1 LRQILL
7 ILLIILSANI
17 FSQNYNIKH
26 YTVNDGL
33 LHAFVNDIIQDSRGN
48 IWIATGGGLCKFNG
62 VEFTNYTTKNGL
74 NYPRLLSLSEDNN
87 NNIWIG
93 TLAGLNFFNGDSIYS
108 LENQNG
114 NERIFSI
121 EKSSDGKM
129 WVSSD
134 NGVKKVEF
142 VDGKFIVKKVPYNFK
157 GSEEINI
164 FQDRKWNSFLIEAN
178 KNELYIGLN
187 DTVYVYKNNKIEV
200 LKITDSLKI
209 FSACKL
215 NNNNILFGT
224 NNGLQILQNGIIKK
238 YENKHLNDFN
248 VYKIKQKDNKLWMI
262 GNWKNNKKDELFLV
276 SINLDKPNFYR
287 KISVTNGLINNPTS
301 LFIDHENNV
310 WTGSNGGLNVLKGE
324 SFVNYTTESGLVGNK
339 IWDIYQ
345 DKNQRIWV
353 GTINQGLSVI
363 CDDTIVNYTKNNGL
377 PDNYISAIF
386 QKDEKTLYLGTGKK
400 GLCIAEINK
409 KQKTCKYSR
418 INTPLNE
425 GETRI
430 DDIIKDSRNVIWV
443 GSNKGLYYS
452 INGRNFYN
460 KKLIDKDTKTA
471 NVQKILES
479 SSGKLYIGT
488 KNNGLFIIDG
498 ENTENLFN
506 DSLNKIG
513 IISICEDL
521 DSNIWFAS
529 QYKGIYK
536 LNDKNQKWINDKNGL
551 KSTLVYILQTD
562 SRGNIWIGT
571 NLGLD
576 KFNVNKYNKTGK
588 IEVHHYGIND
598 GLQAL
603 EMNLNGSF
611 EDTKGN
617 LWFATN
623 NGLLKYDYRYDIS
636 NRVPPIISL
645 TDIKLHSKNID
656 WSIYTDSLT
665 SWNKLP
671 INPVLPYNQNHI
683 TFEFIGVSYKNPR
696 NIKYSWK
703 LEGFDNKWVPSNNN
717 RQVIYSNLPSGE
729 YVFKV
734 KSSNNDGDWNK
745 KYVEFTFKIETPFWL
760 TWWFI
765 SLGVIVFI
773 AILFFYIK
781 FRIRSLKKRQ
791 VDLELLVRDRTQEI
805 FLQKEELKSQRDTV
819 FDQKKKIEEIH
830 FRLSDSINYAK
841 RIQDSILPDESV
853 LSKYFSEHFVM
864 FSPKDKVSGDFY
876 WWTRVKNKT
885 IITAVDCTGHGVPGA
900 FMSMLG
906 VSYLREIIEKEGI
919 TEPGL
924 ILDLL
929 RMNIIEALNQKGNY
943 DEQKDGMDMAL
954 ITVDHSTNTVKYA
967 GANNPL
973 YIISNI
979 NHQGFKTLDGLD
991 GFYEVKPNKMPI
1003 AIYPKMKN
1011 FTTREIQLQ
1020 KGDYLY
1026 LFSDGYADQFG
1037 GEKSKKFGYK
1047 RFRKILNENVDNPI
1061 IQQKIVLE
1069 NELELWKNGSEQIDD
1084 IVVIGLRL

>member
-1 LRQILL
+1 MRQIYL
-7 ILLIILSANI
+7 ILLIVFSANI

-62 VEFTNYTTKNGL
+62 VEFINYTTKNGL
-74 NYPRLLSLSEDNN
+74 NYPRLLSLAEDNN

-93 TLAGLNFFNGDSIYS
+93 TLVGLNFFDGDSIYS
-108 LENQNG
+108 LKNQNG

-134 NGVKKVEF
+134 KGVKKVEF

-187 DTVYVYKNNKIEV
+187 DTVYVYKDNKIEV
-200 LKITDSLKI
+200 LKIPDSLKI

-224 NNGLQILQNGIIKK
+224 NNGLQILENGIVKK
-238 YENKHLNDFN
+238 YENKHLNNFN
-248 VYKIKQKDNKLWMI
+248 VYKIKQKDSKLWMI
-262 GNWKNNKKDELFLV
+262 GNWKNNKKEELFLV
-276 SINLDKPNFYR
+276 SINLDNLNFYR
-287 KISVTNGLINNPTS
+287 EISVTNGLINNPTS

-324 SFVNYTTESGLVGNK
+324 GFVNYTTESGLVGNK

-345 DKNQRIWV
+345 DKSKRIWV

-363 CDDTIVNYTKNNGL
+363 CDDTIVNYTKNKGL
-377 PDNYISAIF
+377 PDNYISAIL
-386 QKDEKTLYLGTGKK
+386 QKDKNTLYIGTGKR
-400 GLCIAEINK
+400 GLCVADVDEKHK
-409 KQKTCKYSR
+409 KCNFRVLDIS
-418 INTPLNE
+418 LND

-430 DDIIKDSRNVIWV
+430 DDILKDTRNVIWV
-443 GSNKGLYYS
+443 GGSKGLYYS
-452 INGRNFYN
+452 VKDNVFHE
-460 KKLIDKDTKTA
+460 KKLLNKSV
-471 NVQKILES
+471 NVQRILQS

-488 KNNGLFIIDG
+488 KQNGLFIIDG
-498 ENTENLFN
+498 NKIENLFN
-506 DSLNKIG
+506 DSINNIG
-513 IISICEDL
+513 IVSICEDL
-521 DSNIWFAS
+521 EGNIWVAS
-529 QYKGIYK
+529 QYNGVMK
-536 LNDKNQKWINDKNGL
+536 LDSNNTKWINDKNGL
-551 KSTLVYILQTD
+551 ASTLVYILQSD
-562 SRGNIWIGT
+562 SRGNIWVGA

-576 KFNVNKYNKTGK
+576 RINVDKYNKTGK
-588 IEVHHYGIND
+588 IDIHHYGIND

-611 EDTKGN
+611 EDLEGN

-623 NGLLKYDYRYDIS
+623 NGLLKYNYRYDIS

-645 TDIKLHSKNID
+645 QNIRIHSKNVD
-656 WSIYTDSLT
+656 WSKYADSLT
-665 SWNKLP
+665 AWSGLP
-671 INPVLPYNQNHI
+671 VNPILPYNQNHI
-683 TFEFIGVSYKNPR
+683 TFEFIGVSYKNPK

-703 LEGFDNKWVPSNNN
+703 LEGFDKKWVPSNTN

-734 KSSNNDGDWNK
+734 KSSNNDGVWNDK
-745 KYVEFTFKIETPFWL
+745 FVEFAFTIEPPIWL

-765 SLGVIVFI
+765 TLAVFVFI
-773 AILFFYIK
+773 AIIYFYIR
-781 FRIRSLKKRQ
+781 FRMRSLRKRQ
-791 VDLELLVRDRTQEI
+791 VDLELIVRDRTQEI
-805 FLQKEELKSQRDTV
+805 FLQKEELKSQRDTM
-819 FDQKKKIEEIH
+819 FEQKQKIEEIH
-830 FRLSDSINYAK
+830 FRLSDSIDYAK
-841 RIQDSILPDESV
+841 RIQDSILPDEYI
-853 LSKYFSEHFVM
+853 LLKDFSEHFVM
-864 FSPKDKVSGDFY
+864 FKPKDKVSGDFY
-876 WWTRVKNKT
+876 WWTKVGNKT

-929 RMNIIEALNQKGNY
+929 RKNIIEALNQKGNY

-954 ITVDHSTNTVKYA
+954 ITVDHSTNIVKYA

-979 NHQGFKTLDGLD
+979 NHQGFKTLGGLD
-991 GFYEVKPNKMPI
+991 GFYEVKPDKMPI

-1011 FTTREIQLQ
+1011 FTTKEIQLQ

-1026 LFSDGYADQFG
+1026 LFSDGFPDQFG
-1037 GEKSKKFGYK
+1037 GRKLKKFGYK
-1047 RFRKILNENVDNPI
+1047 KLRNLFVSNVNKSM
-1061 IQQKIVLE
+1061 IQQKEILE
-1069 NELELWKNGSEQIDD
+1069 KELELWKGDTEQIDD